1 MEEKKTL
8 STLEVLKI
16 TRELLLGIRVPM
28 GLYKEIGE
36 PILGAANNL
45 FLCINGME
53 AAKGVDGGRHGS
65 SYSNTPTGPVE
76 LKPEDVGCPEEE
88 AAKDGHEADAE

>member
-16 TRELLLGIRVPM
+16 TRELLLGIPVPM

-53 AAKGVDGGRHGS
+53 AAKGADGKDPGVAGELQVLKGDG
-65 SYSNTPTGPVE
+65 TG
-76 LKPEDVGCPEEE
+76 
-88 AAKDGHEADAE
+88 A